1 MLIELLKNY
10 HIGQI
15 LLIIVV
21 IALAIKEVVEFIKW
35 IKTNNQE
42 KFDEGYNKKQKD
54 LILEKYEETNEEMQK
69 RMANC
74 YSSIEGKID
83 GLAKDMG
90 QRMNGME
97 EQLRIL
103 TDSDMHDIKS
113 WIVEKHHT
121 YIKKGWIDD
130 FSMDIVEKRYSD
142 YVKEGGNSYI
152 HTLVE
157 ELRTLPHKPP
167 ENK

>member
-1 MLIELLKNY
+1 MVNLLNTFTIE
-10 HIGQI
+10 QI
-15 LLIIVV
+15 IMAIVL
-21 IALAIKEVVEFIKW
+21 IALAVKGIVDYMKW
-35 IKTNNQE
+35 IKDKNKE
-42 KFDEGYNKKQKD
+42 KFEEGYKQKQKD
-54 LILEKYEETNEEMQK
+54 EILDKYEEVNVDMQK

-83 GLAKDMG
+83 GLTV
-90 QRMNGME
+90 QINERMDGME
-97 EQLRIL
+97 EQLKIL

>member
-15 LLIIVV
+15 LLIIVI

-83 GLAKDMG
+83 ELSSNINT
-90 QRMNGME
+90 RMNGME
-97 EQLRIL
+97 EQLKIL

-113 WIVEKHHT
+113 WIVEKHHH
-121 YIKKGWIDD
+121 YKNLGWIDD
-130 FSMDIVEKRYSD
+130 FAMDTIEKRYLD
-142 YVKEGGNSYI
+142 YKKEGGNSYVD
-152 HTLVE
+152 TLME
-157 ELRTLPHKPP
+157 ELRQLPKDPF
-167 ENK
+167 

>member
-1 MLIELLKNY
+1 MIELLKEY
-10 HIGQI
+10 SIGQI
-15 LLIIVV
+15 LILLAM
-21 IALAIKEVVEFIKW
+21 IALAVKEIVEFKKW
-35 IKTNNQE
+35 IKINNQE
-42 KFDEGYNKKQKD
+42 KFEEGYDRKQKD
-54 LILEKYEETNEEMQK
+54 IILEKYKETNEEMQK

-83 GLAKDMG
+83 GLAEDMSK
-90 QRMNGME
+90 RMDGME
-97 EQLRIL
+97 EQLKIL
-103 TDSDMHDIKS
+103 ADSDMHDIKS
-113 WIVEKHHT
+113 WIVEKHHI

>member
-1 MLIELLKNY
+1 MVNLLNTFTIE
-10 HIGQI
+10 QI
-15 LLIIVV
+15 IMAVV
-21 IALAIKEVVEFIKW
+21 LIALAIKGIVDYMKW
-35 IKTNNQE
+35 IKDKNKE
-42 KFDEGYNKKQKD
+42 KFEEGYKQKQKD
-54 LILEKYEETNEEMQK
+54 EILDKYEEVNADMQK

-83 GLAKDMG
+83 QLADSMSK
-90 QRMNGME
+90 RMNGME
-97 EQLRIL
+97 EQLKIL

-130 FSMDIVEKRYSD
+130 FSMDLVEKRYSD

-152 HTLVE
+152 HNLVE
-157 ELRTLPHKPP
+157 ELRTLPHKSP
-167 ENK
+167 EN

>member
-1 MLIELLKNY
+1 MLIELFKEY
-10 HIGQI
+10 PVGQI
-15 LLIIVV
+15 LILLIMIV
-21 IALAIKEVVEFIKW
+21 LATKEVVELIKW
-35 IKTNNQE
+35 INANNKE
-42 KFDEGYNKKQKD
+42 RFNVEYDKKQKEE
-54 LILEKYEETNEEMQK
+54 ILEKYKETNDEMQK

-83 GLAKDMG
+83 GLAEDMG
-90 QRMNGME
+90 KRMDGME
-97 EQLRIL
+97 EQLKIL

-130 FSMDIVEKRYSD
+130 FAIDLIEKRYND

-152 HTLVE
+152 HNLVE
-157 ELRTLPHKPP
+157 EIRTLPHKPP